1 MNKQPLEQVLIP
13 NAVKG
18 DLDAFNQLVL
28 LYQDIAYRYA
38 SALAGDPDEAED
50 VTQESFIKAFQNIAS
65 FHGGS
70 FRAWLLRIITNT
82 IYDHSRRRK
91 KYPAIPLYP
100 EDPDGEEFDSP
111 QWLSDPAAFV
121 EAAAQRNEE
130 ARYLYQMLEELPA
143 LYRSVIT
150 LVDVYELDYVET
162 AELLHIPVG
171 TVKSRLAR
179 ARMQIRDRLL
189 GTQFI
194 PRPAAGC
201 LQAAG
206 L

>member
-1 MNKQPLEQVLIP
+1 M
-13 NAVKG
+13 
-18 DLDAFNQLVL
+18 
-28 LYQDIAYRYA
+28 
-38 SALAGDPDEAED
+38 
-50 VTQESFIKAFQNIAS
+50 
-65 FHGGS
+65 
-70 FRAWLLRIITNT
+70 II
-82 IYDHSRRRK
+82 RGEGK

-179 ARMQIRDRLL
+179 ARMQIKDRLL

-201 LQAAG
+201 LQATG